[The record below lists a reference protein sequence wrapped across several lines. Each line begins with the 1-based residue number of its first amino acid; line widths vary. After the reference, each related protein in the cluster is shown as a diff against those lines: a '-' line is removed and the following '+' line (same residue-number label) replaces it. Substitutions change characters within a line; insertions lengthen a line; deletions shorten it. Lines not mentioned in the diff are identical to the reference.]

1 MNSDARTRA
10 FHYDLNV
17 APLWRDCFD
26 QLFAETVGLP
36 DRGRVLLVECGTGG
50 LAVEIAAR
58 LRETGSVTATDNDP
72 DRLALAG
79 DKAVI
84 ANLDNIRF
92 LPLGKLAEERLTDAY
107 DLVIGD
113 ASLLPAGALPT
124 ILKTLRAGVTYDG
137 TTAAYVVSRG
147 TFDEFF
153 SVYWEAL
160 YNCDLAERLGPA
172 LETLL
177 LAHPTKAD
185 IEEEAVAA
193 GWRNVVVTIIKHNI
207 GFESGTSFIES
218 PLIAGHWLDSWL
230 KIVPPE
236 RIADVKAAIVE
247 IIDRDREDLVFEIGL
262 KAALVTGN
270 RRAPGERAAVHEE
283 DDEEEAG
290 MDDEPD
296 DDEEGWAQ

>member
-1 MNSDARTRA
+1 
-10 FHYDLNV
+10 V

-26 QLFAETVGLP
+26 QLFTETVGLP

-58 LRETGSVTATDNDP
+58 LRETGSVTASDADP
-72 DRLALAG
+72 DRLALAS
-79 DKAVI
+79 DKANI

-92 LPLGKLAEERLTDAY
+92 LSLGKLAEERLTDAY

-113 ASLLPAGALPT
+113 ASLLPAGALAT

-137 TTAAYVVSRG
+137 TAAAYVVSRG

-153 SVYWEAL
+153 SIYWEAL
-160 YNCDLAERLGPA
+160 YNCELAEQLGPA

-177 LAHPTKAD
+177 LTHPTKAD
-185 IEEEAVAA
+185 IEEQAAAA
-193 GWRNVVVTIIKHNI
+193 GWRNVGVTIIRHNI

-218 PLIAGHWLDSWL
+218 PLIAEHWLDGWL
-230 KIVPPE
+230 KIVPAD
-236 RIADVKAAIVE
+236 RVADVKAAIVE
-247 IIDRDREDLVFEIGL
+247 IIEREREGLTFEIGL

-270 RRAPGERAAVHEE
+270 RRAEGVRPDE
-283 DDEEEAG
+283 DDEEAEDELG
-290 MDDEPD
+290 DDFETME
-296 DDEEGWAQ
+296 DEG

>member
-10 FHYDLNV
+10 FQYDLNV

-26 QLFAETVGLP
+26 QLFTETVGLP

-50 LAVEIAAR
+50 LALEIAAR

-72 DRLALAG
+72 DRLALAA
-79 DKAVI
+79 DKANI

-92 LPLGKLAEERLTDAY
+92 LSLGKLAEERLTDAY

-113 ASLLPAGALPT
+113 ASLLPPGALAT

-137 TTAAYVVSRG
+137 TAAAYVVSRG

-153 SVYWEAL
+153 SIYWEAL
-160 YNCDLAERLGPA
+160 YTCGLAEELGPA
-172 LETLL
+172 LEVLL
-177 LAHPTKAD
+177 LAHPTKVD
-185 IEEEAVAA
+185 IEEEAAAA
-193 GWRNVVVTIIKHNI
+193 GWRNVAVTIIKHNI

-218 PLIAGHWLDSWL
+218 PLIAGHWLAGWL
-230 KIVPPE
+230 KIVPPD

-247 IIDRDREDLVFEIGL
+247 IIDRDREDLTFEIGL

-270 RRAPGERAAVHEE
+270 RRAPGERAAVEE
-283 DDEEEAG
+283 DAGNDDFGMLNEEE
-290 MDDEPD
+290 
-296 DDEEGWAQ
+296 

>member
-10 FHYDLNV
+10 FQYDLNV

-26 QLFAETVGLP
+26 QLFTEIVGLP

-113 ASLLPAGALPT
+113 ASLLPAGALAT

-137 TTAAYVVSRG
+137 TAAAYVVSRG

-153 SVYWEAL
+153 SIYWEAL
-160 YNCDLAERLGPA
+160 YNCELAEQLGPA

-185 IEEEAVAA
+185 IEEQAAAA
-193 GWRNVVVTIIKHNI
+193 GWRNVAVTIIKRNI

-218 PLIAGHWLDSWL
+218 PLIAGHWLDGWL
-230 KIVPPE
+230 KIVPAN
-236 RIADVKAAIVE
+236 RVADVKAAIVE
-247 IIDRDREDLVFEIGL
+247 IIDRDREDLTFEIGL

-270 RRAPGERAAVHEE
+270 RRAESVREEDEDVEEEAEE
-283 DDEEEAG
+283 DDFETMDEEE
-290 MDDEPD
+290 
-296 DDEEGWAQ
+296 

>member
-10 FHYDLNV
+10 FQYDLNV

-113 ASLLPAGALPT
+113 ASLLPVGALAT

-137 TTAAYVVSRG
+137 TAAAYVVSRG

-153 SVYWEAL
+153 SIYWEAL
-160 YNCDLAERLGPA
+160 YNCELAEELGPA
-172 LETLL
+172 LEKLL
-177 LAHPTKAD
+177 LVHPTKAD
-185 IEEEAVAA
+185 IEEQAAAA
-193 GWRNVVVTIIKHNI
+193 GWRNVAVTIIKHNI

-218 PLIAGHWLDSWL
+218 PLIAGHWLDGWL
-230 KIVPPE
+230 KIVPAN
-236 RIADVKAAIVE
+236 RVADVKAAIVE
-247 IIDRDREDLVFEIGL
+247 IIDRDREELTFEIGL

-270 RRAPGERAAVHEE
+270 RRAEGIREE
-283 DDEEEAG
+283 DEDVEDEAGEDDFETMDEEE
-290 MDDEPD
+290 
-296 DDEEGWAQ
+296 